1 MQPIPVN
8 GGGSL
13 SPTVAQGIG
22 FGAMLAF
29 GLFSVAVPGLFLIIF
44 VCNLLIFLI
53 KLLPDEEPQRL
64 HSTASQITYQRSG
77 LRRNLDNEQRK

>member
-1 MQPIPVN
+1 MMQPIPIN

-13 SPTVAQGIG
+13 SPTVAQGVG

-53 KLLPDEEPQRL
+53 KLLPDEQPQRL
-64 HSTASQITYQRSG
+64 HSAASQITYQRSR
-77 LRRNLDNEQRK
+77 LRRDLDNE